1 MVNEFIQERQIIFV
15 KAAEE
20 YKEILSLQNIFISSS
35 EALEQAIDLLN
46 LFGALTVDRK
56 EREDET
62 Q

>member
-1 MVNEFIQERQIIFV
+1 MINEFIQERQIIFV

-35 EALEQAIDLLN
+35 EALDETIKLLN
-46 LFGALTVDRK
+46 LFGALTESGK